1 MQRLTVSNWTRA
13 LPVAENC
20 TTASKLCKHTP
31 TCCANRRS
39 INQYHKHRLRDYPR
53 LALAQVLVIRRGRG
67 TGQRQEDKESAGTES
82 GLRSSVHT
90 PPYWLIVA
98 F

>member
-1 MQRLTVSNWTRA
+1 MQTLTVSNWTRV

-20 TTASKLCKHTP
+20 TTASKLCKYTP

-53 LALAQVLVIRRGRG
+53 LALAQVLVIRRERG
-67 TGQRQEDKESAGTES
+67 KGQRQEHKESAGTES
-82 GLRSSVHT
+82 SLGSSVHT
-90 PPYWLIVA
+90 PPYLLIVA